1 MLRLRMTVQTKLDVD
16 NLSGTESGKGPGY
29 RVLGKVQLGCGLSK
43 LVSLPKLVPNQGDKN
58 YYLLSKLAPLKLVFF
73 EISLL
78 TFSSIEIGP
87 FEACYFFKLV
97 LWK

>member
-1 MLRLRMTVQTKLDVD
+1 MLRLRLTVHTKLDVD

-58 YYLLSKLAPLKLVFF
+58 YYLIVEVGTFKVSFF
-73 EISLL
+73 RN
-78 TFSSIEIGP
+78 
-87 FEACYFFKLV
+87 
-97 LWK
+97 